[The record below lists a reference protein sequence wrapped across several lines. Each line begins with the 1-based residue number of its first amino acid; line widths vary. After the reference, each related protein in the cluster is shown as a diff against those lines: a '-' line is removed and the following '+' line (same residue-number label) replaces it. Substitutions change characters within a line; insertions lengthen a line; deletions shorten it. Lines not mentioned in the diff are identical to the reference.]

1 MATGTDLWEAGRK
14 HLMKRDPV
22 LKAIIKQVGPCRLKP
37 QRDHFQ
43 TLVRSIVSQQISTA
57 AARTILQRLVDHL
70 HPHEIAPETMCQLDL
85 QTMRTLGVSQQKAS
99 YVIDL
104 TDRVQRGELNLK
116 TINRRSDEAVIEQL
130 VQVKGIGVWTAHM
143 FMIFSLGRPDVLP
156 VGDLGIRNAIQ
167 RAYALDDLPKPAV
180 SKKSLN
186 RGGPMPHWPV
196 GTVAIPG
203 VLAAEAPPPSRVGAG
218 CG

>member
-1 MATGTDLWEAGRK
+1 MPTHAEQIETARK
-14 HLMKRDPV
+14 LLTKRDPV
-22 LKAIIKQVGPCRLKP
+22 LKAIIKRAGPCTLKP

-57 AARTILQRLVDHL
+57 AARTILQRLVDHV
-70 HPHEIAPETMCQLDL
+70 HPHKIAPDTIAQLDL
-85 QTMRTLGVSQQKAS
+85 PTLRSLGVSQQKAG

-116 TINRRSDEAVIEQL
+116 TINRLSDENVIAHL

-143 FMIFSLGRPDVLP
+143 FMIFSLCRMDVLP

-167 RAYALDDLPKPAV
+167 RAYELDELPKPATIEEIA
-180 SKKSLN
+180 KPWRPYASLASWYLW
-186 RGGPMPHWPV
+186 RS
-196 GTVAIPG
+196 
-203 VLAAEAPPPSRVGAG
+203 LD
-218 CG
+218 

>member
-1 MATGTDLWEAGRK
+1 MATRAEQLEAGRK
-14 HLMKRDPV
+14 QLMKRDPV
-22 LKAIIKQVGPCRLKP
+22 LRPVIKLAGPCTLKP

-57 AARTILQRLVDHL
+57 AARTILQRLVDHI
-70 HPHEIAPETMCQLDL
+70 HPHKIAPETMAQLDL
-85 QTMRTLGVSQQKAS
+85 PTMRTLGISQQKAT

-116 TINRRSDEAVIEQL
+116 SIHRRSDQEVVHTL

-143 FMIFSLGRPDVLP
+143 FMIFSLGRLDVLP

-167 RAYALDDLPKPAV
+167 QLYALEEHPSPAQIEEIAQPWRPYA
-180 SKKSLN
+180 SLASWYLW
-186 RGGPMPHWPV
+186 RSLDQK
-196 GTVAIPG
+196 A
-203 VLAAEAPPPSRVGAG
+203 
-218 CG
+218 